1 MKIIDR
7 YLTKEF
13 LMPFFYCL
21 FVFISLYILIDTF
34 GHLDEILRQQV
45 HVLILLKYYLTFTPI
60 ILVQTMPMA
69 ALISTL
75 YTLSSLNRYNEIIAM
90 RASGMSLWRI
100 ISPFLIIGLAASVV
114 SLFINE
120 KITPFASLI
129 STTIKEDTIEKTA
142 SNKKDGMIENVAF
155 CGKDNK
161 MFYIKN
167 FDQKKNT
174 LYDIIIL
181 EQGTEQNLK
190 SRLTAKQAVF
200 EDGKWKFYNAI
211 IYPIDRT
218 GQLIGEPLFY
228 KEKIIPLSESPQDF
242 VRSQHQ
248 TEFMNY
254 FQLKDYI
261 KRFKSSGYRP
271 IKELVDLH
279 SKLSLP
285 LTNFV
290 IILIGIPFALK
301 STKSGAFMHIGI
313 SLAISFIFYG
323 FMAITIAMGKGGI
336 LPPVVSAWLPNIAFS
351 TCGFL
356 MFMKVSR

>member
-13 LMPFFYCL
+13 AMPFFYCL
-21 FVFISLYILIDTF
+21 LVFISLYIIIDVF

-45 HVLILLKYYLTFTPI
+45 SVLILLKYYLTFTPI

-75 YTLSSLNRYNEIIAM
+75 YTLGSFNRYNEITAM
-90 RASGMSLWRI
+90 RASGLSLWRI
-100 ISPFLIIGLAASVV
+100 VSPFLIIGLVATVI

-129 STTIKEDTIEKTA
+129 STTIKEDKIEKPDQ
-142 SNKKDGMIENVAF
+142 KKKNGVIENVAF

-167 FDQKKNT
+167 FDQKENT

-181 EQGTEQNLK
+181 EQDNEQNLK
-190 SRLTAKQAVF
+190 SRLTAKKAVF
-200 EDGKWKFYNAI
+200 EDEKWKFYNAI
-211 IYPIDRT
+211 IYPLNRT
-218 GQLIGEPLFY
+218 GQVTGEPLFY
-228 KEKIIPLSESPQDF
+228 KEKFISLPEKPEDF
-242 VRSQHQ
+242 VRFQHQ

-261 KRFKSSGYRP
+261 KRFKSSGYHP

-301 STKSGAFMHIGI
+301 STRSGTFMHIGI

-323 FMAITIAMGKGGI
+323 FIAIAIALGKGGI
-336 LPPVVSAWLPNIAFS
+336 LPPIISAWLPNTAFS
-351 TCGFL
+351 ACGFF
-356 MFMKVSR
+356 MFRKIR